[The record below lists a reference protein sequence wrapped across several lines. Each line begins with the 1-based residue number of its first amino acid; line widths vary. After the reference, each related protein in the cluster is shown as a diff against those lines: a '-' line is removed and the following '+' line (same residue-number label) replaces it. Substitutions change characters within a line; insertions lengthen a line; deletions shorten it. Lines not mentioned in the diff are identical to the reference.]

1 MENFLDIETIVFNN
15 KKKIS
20 DKEYLDLM
28 NRLVSLYNIMKTRV
42 CSKDCKTEED
52 EEIECPHCGG
62 CWYKSEYEY

>member
-1 MENFLDIETIVFNN
+1 MDNFTDIETIVFNN

-28 NRLVSLYNIMKTRV
+28 NKLVCLYNIMKTRV
-42 CSKDCKTEED
+42 CSNDCKTDQD

-62 CWYKSEYEY
+62 SWYKSDYE